1 MRGTSVQLEP
11 RCVRLS
17 AEDERG
23 VAMLVVLMVMLMMTI
38 LGVAAITV
46 SGLEN
51 KMAGLQRTTESAA
64 QAAESCLGT
73 SANVIMQ
80 TLLPESGGAIPDAL
94 LDNAT
99 PAGPVPS
106 GNKTTLQNEIIGNPE
121 NSPDTP
127 SDTIPNI
134 KMPAN
139 LMPLGGYTVTGDI
152 DRLYV
157 KQKAGTGLMQFA
169 GYEGVG
175 GGGGGDA
182 DIYYK
187 VTCLAVNTTTGT
199 ESRVSAIYAC
209 TWTSDGCQKQP

>member
-1 MRGTSVQLEP
+1 ML
-11 RCVRLS
+11 RLPPTCS
-17 AEDERG
+17 KMICACQGERG
-23 VAMLVVLMVMLMMTI
+23 IAMLTVLMVMLMMTV

-51 KMAGLQRTTESAA
+51 RIAGLQRTTESAA

-80 TLLPESGGAIPDAL
+80 TLLPENGDTIPAAL

-106 GNKTTLQNEIIGNPE
+106 GNKTILENEIIGNPE

-127 SDTIPNI
+127 LDPVPNI
-134 KMPAN
+134 KMPTP

-152 DRLYV
+152 DRLFV
-157 KQKAGTGLMQFA
+157 KPRAGTGMKHFA
-169 GYEGVG
+169 GYEGIG
-175 GGGGGDA
+175 DGGGGDK

-187 VTCLAVNTTTGT
+187 VTCVATHTISGT

-209 TWTSDGCQKQP
+209 TWSPDGCQRQP

>member
-1 MRGTSVQLEP
+1 MTSACQG
-11 RCVRLS
+11 
-17 AEDERG
+17 ERG
-23 VAMLVVLMVMLMMTI
+23 VAMLTVLMVMLMMTV

-51 KMAGLQRTTESAA
+51 RIAGLQRTTESAA

-80 TLLPESGGAIPDAL
+80 TLLPENGDTIPAAL
-94 LDNAT
+94 LDNAS
-99 PAGPVPS
+99 PAGPVPAA
-106 GNKTTLQNEIIGNPE
+106 NKTTLENEIIGNPE

-127 SDTIPNI
+127 SDAVPNI
-134 KMPAN
+134 AMPAN
-139 LMPLGGYTVTGDI
+139 LLTLGGYTVTGDI

-157 KQKAGTGLMQFA
+157 KQKAGTGQIHFG
-169 GYEGVG
+169 GYEGAG
-175 GGGGGDA
+175 SGGGGDA

-187 VTCLAVNTTTGT
+187 VTCLAVNAATGT

-209 TWTSDGCQKQP
+209 TWSPDGCQKQP

>member
-1 MRGTSVQLEP
+1 MRQPEP
-11 RCVRLS
+11 TCVPIRG
-17 AEDERG
+17 EHG
-23 VAMLVVLMVMLMMTI
+23 VAMLAVLMVMVMMTI

-51 KMAGLQRTTESAA
+51 KIAGLQRTTESAA

-80 TLLPESGGAIPDAL
+80 TLLPENGDTIPDTL
-94 LDNAT
+94 LDTAS
-99 PAGPVPS
+99 PVGPVPS
-106 GNKTTLQNEIIGNPE
+106 GNRTVLQNEIIGNPE
-121 NSPDTP
+121 NSPDYP
-127 SDTIPNI
+127 SGSGAVPNI
-134 KMPAN
+134 VMPAN
-139 LMPLGGYTVTGDI
+139 LLTLGGYTVTGDI

-157 KQKAGTGLMQFA
+157 KQKAGTGQIHFG
-169 GYEGVG
+169 GYEGAG

-187 VTCLAVNTTTGT
+187 VTCVALNTATGS

-209 TWTSDGCQKQP
+209 TWSSDGCQKQP